1 MRVWADLPSRAG
13 GACMKIWRVVAF
25 VLAALAVLAGASL
38 AFAPV
43 IAGELSVV
51 LGRIVYDPPPS
62 QLKRPPAG
70 PAAGTVVG
78 GYWRVQ
84 QIAPDTFA
92 IGEPQDDPDNYEYL
106 LIGKTRALLIDS
118 GSTARDIHVALAG
131 LTKLPITVIPT
142 HLHSDHTNGLRNFDR
157 IALIDL
163 PETRGLVRDG
173 KVHLR
178 RLQYMASTPTPI
190 FTVSEWIKP
199 DSDIDLGGRVVRL
212 LWTPGHTATSISI
225 WDPAA
230 KLLFTGDY
238 IYTTTLYAFMPDSSL
253 SDYQATA
260 ERLLKLLPA
269 DTAIYGAHC
278 CRNDGPA
285 GAPWLS
291 IEDLR
296 DLRNAVA
303 AIRSGQVQGH
313 GGLMRRFPVN
323 SRMTM
328 TTYYPFGNR

>member
-1 MRVWADLPSRAG
+1 
-13 GACMKIWRVVAF
+13 MKIWRVVA
-25 VLAALAVLAGASL
+25 AAVAVLVAPAVVGL

-43 IAGELSVV
+43 IAGELSLVQ
-51 LGRIVYDPPPS
+51 GRMVYDPPPS
-62 QLKRPPAG
+62 PLKPPPPG

-106 LIGKTRALLIDS
+106 LVGKTRALLIDS
-118 GSTARDIHVALAG
+118 GSTPRDIHVALAG
-131 LTKLPITVIPT
+131 LTTLPITVIPT
-142 HLHSDHTNGLRNFDR
+142 HLHSDHTNGLRNFDH
-157 IALIDL
+157 IALVDL

-173 KVHLR
+173 RVHLR
-178 RLQYMASTPTPI
+178 RLQYMASTLTPV
-190 FTVSEWIKP
+190 FTVSEWIRP
-199 DSDIDLGGRVVRL
+199 DSDIDLGGRTVRL

-253 SDYQATA
+253 SAYQATA
-260 ERLLKLLPA
+260 ERLLKLPPA
-269 DTAIYGAHC
+269 DTTIYGAHC
-278 CRNDGPA
+278 CRNDAPPQ
-285 GAPWLS
+285 APWLS
-291 IEDLR
+291 IGDLR

-303 AIRSGQVQGH
+303 AIRSGHVHGR